1 MKKSKSETIES
12 ILDSAGMNS
21 LRARVDAHCVSC
33 IYDDLVPGTWRQQ
46 VEQCSVTS
54 CPLFDVR
61 VKSRSTAANSTT
73 LELDGVLVPLEDLTP
88 EMQRSDYISKPNS
101 EDRGGSDE

>member
-1 MKKSKSETIES
+1 MKKSKSEVLES
-12 ILDSAGMNS
+12 ILDGAGMNS

-46 VEQCSVTS
+46 VEDCSVTN
-54 CPLFDVR
+54 CPLFEVR
-61 VKSRSTAANSTT
+61 AKSRSTHAKSTS
-73 LELDGVLVPLEDLTP
+73 LELDGVLAPLEDVTP
-88 EMQRSDYISKPNS
+88 EMQRNGYISEPNN

>member
-12 ILDSAGMNS
+12 ILDSAGPNE

-33 IYDDLVPGTWRQQ
+33 IYDDLCPGTWRQQ
-46 VEQCSVTS
+46 VEKCSVTS

-61 VKSRSTAANSTT
+61 VKSRSTAAKSTT

-88 EMQRSDYISKPNS
+88 EMHRFDNISKS
-101 EDRGGSDE
+101 KTEDRGSDS

>member
-33 IYDDLVPGTWRQQ
+33 IYDEFADGTWRQQ

-54 CPLFDVR
+54 CSLFDVR
-61 VKSRSTAANSTT
+61 VKSRSTAAKSTT

-88 EMQRSDYISKPNS
+88 KMQRSDYISKS
-101 EDRGGSDE
+101 KTEDRGSDS